1 MNACPGNCGQEDKI
15 DFLKR
20 KFPSLSPEEI
30 TQKIKEVN
38 EIDERM
44 KYGQKRMKSNLANT
58 PYTRLPLFC
67 TNEIKE

>member
-15 DFLKR
+15 DFLKK

-30 TQKIKEVN
+30 TENIKKVN

-44 KYGQKRMKSNLANT
+44 KSGQKKD
-58 PYTRLPLFC
+58 
-67 TNEIKE
+67 E